1 VLFGMVHYTEEWFQT
16 SEGKQMIAT
25 DVVFLDFSKTFDS
38 VPHEPLLYKVEQ
50 HTAGG
55 SLK

>member
-1 VLFGMVHYTEEWFQT
+1 MVHYTEEWFQT

-55 SLK
+55 SLKMI